1 MPKDRKITKPNRT
14 KPPRQDNPKKP
25 ISLLKAVPKNDESK
39 KTVKKPTKSIKS
51 IKSILSTKKSKQ
63 HPRAVKPDSPRKPL
77 IAAKA
82 HNAPRQPVA
91 LASLHD
97 CYLHTHLKKLSRRA
111 QLRRAGAGT
120 LRILHHHTTLRVF
133 DEICRACN
141 AIAKY
146 KRKKTITRAL
156 LLESCSAIGLA
167 IAH

>member
-1 MPKDRKITKPNRT
+1 MPKGRKITKQNPN
-14 KPPRQDNPKKP
+14 KPLRQHN
-25 ISLLKAVPKNDESK
+25 SK
-39 KTVKKPTKSIKS
+39 KSAPTPPADMPSPEPPKTAKKTLKSPP
-51 IKSILSTKKSKQ
+51 STAKSKQ
-63 HPRAVKPDSPRKPL
+63 KLRAIKPDSPRKPL
-77 IAAKA
+77 VAAKA
-82 HNAPRQPVA
+82 SDAPRQPVV

-120 LRILHHHTTLRVF
+120 LGILHRHTTLRVF

-156 LLESCSAIGLA
+156 LLESCSALGLA